1 MVERLRGPA
10 RRPAATLTAAAA
22 LLSAAF
28 LFVAAAP
35 RAGAGDCDDPVLSAP
50 DLRICRT
57 IDRSGRSA
65 VVLTNLDDD
74 GNRLAPDAG
83 PGPAAAPRAWRETS
97 QGEDT
102 GTADAGAGT
111 ADAGGADPATVRVV
125 VRGEG
130 GDRDFAAGEVEV
142 QGDGRGGTTVVINI
156 DARPDPRPAVVPV
169 VAVPVVA
176 VGGLPG
182 PFRYPDRQ
190 PFLGYGGGTS
200 SPGWFGGLGLNAS
213 NNFGLKTGRTC
224 QGGFDCMFGPR
235 VTTP

>member
-28 LFVAAAP
+28 LCVAAAP
-35 RAGAGDCDDPVLSAP
+35 RARAGDCDDPVLSAP

-83 PGPAAAPRAWRETS
+83 PGPAAAPRAWRETP
-97 QGEDT
+97 QG
-102 GTADAGAGT
+102 
-111 ADAGGADPATVRVV
+111 
-125 VRGEG
+125 
-130 GDRDFAAGEVEV
+130 EV

-182 PFRYPDRQ
+182 SFRYPDRQ

-235 VTTP
+235 VTAP